1 TRIATVPTRRV
12 PQRVPTVT
20 ARQGRRVRVAHRTAV
35 HAEPCAAMQAATGP
49 RPGAAVLKT
58 AVRRAAVTARAALR
72 RGRARQAVPGT
83 AARPAV
89 TVPATVAKPA
99 RVALRTADRVE
110 PCAAMAAAM
119 AQRLVVTA
127 RRTAEA
133 NFAVAAHAAPL

>member
-58 AVRRAAVTARAALR
+58 ALR

-119 AQRLVVTA
+119 
-127 RRTAEA
+127 
-133 NFAVAAHAAPL
+133 